1 MLIVNKP
8 IALLG
13 LIILFAAAFCPMLQ
27 VKILF
32 NLVTWGLYK
41 TDPRLFLITYAI
53 VAITALCF
61 FVRQLKAYRLLTRV
75 LLVWILLMAAAVL
88 AAVAAIAIA
97 RPRIAAVAVDRIAE
111 GHGAGDAGIGV
122 AAMLDRRLRRGDHDR
137 RTNPGAAV
145 AVAIAIAFDRAVAAL
160 PAGVAVPGLG
170 AALDHGAAGVA
181 GGGVI
186 SGAGLMGLGR
196 SGDEDRRACGGVK

>member
-75 LLVWILLMAAAVL
+75 LLVWILLMAAAVYFKSTHYFNLKFADNLLGKTIHFQWGWILL
-88 AAVAAIAIA
+88 A
-97 RPRIAAVAVDRIAE
+97 
-111 GHGAGDAGIGV
+111 IGSV
-122 AAMLDRRLRRGDHDR
+122 LLL
-137 RTNPGAAV
+137 
-145 AVAIAIAFDRAVAAL
+145 F
-160 PAGVAVPGLG
+160 
-170 AALDHGAAGVA
+170 
-181 GGGVI
+181 
-186 SGAGLMGLGR
+186 S
-196 SGDEDRRACGGVK
+196 VKKEVLKP